1 MGQYYLGYVNHNG
14 KHKVFDNRVDGEW
27 TGLKLME
34 HSWWL
39 NSLVGNVVNDLF
51 YNKGQVCWVGDY
63 YAEDDYSQVNCG
75 KELVKAIGEFVWG
88 NGDCEEPKKTK
99 CTCKKVRYL
108 NNCLIV
114 NHTKREILICD
125 DYFEHSKYLEKWQ
138 DEEWEECIHPLPLLT
153 CSASHSGG
161 SYYGINRDQ
170 CGIWFNDVIEI
181 VLRWELDNLLKKGY
195 TTVMFEF
202 RENQ

>member
-14 KHKVFDNRVDGEW
+14 KMKVFDNHVDGDF

-34 HSWWL
+34 HSWWF
-39 NSLVGNVVNDLF
+39 NSMVGNVVNDLF

-75 KELVKAIGEFVWG
+75 KELVKAIGEFVW
-88 NGDCEEPKKTK
+88 NDDNKNTK
-99 CTCKKVRYL
+99 CTRKKVRYL

-114 NHTKREILICD
+114 NHTKKQVLVCD
-125 DYFEHSKYLEKWQ
+125 DYFNKNKYLEKWD

-153 CSASHSGG
+153 CSANHSGG
-161 SYYGINRDQ
+161 SYYGINKED

-181 VLRWELDNLLKKGY
+181 VLSWELNNLLKKGY
-195 TTVMFEF
+195 AKVMFEF
-202 RENQ
+202 KENQ